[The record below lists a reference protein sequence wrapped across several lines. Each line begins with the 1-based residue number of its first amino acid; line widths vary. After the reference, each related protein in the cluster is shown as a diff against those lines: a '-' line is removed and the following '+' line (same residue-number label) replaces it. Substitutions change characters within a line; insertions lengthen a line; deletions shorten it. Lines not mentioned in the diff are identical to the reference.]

1 MPRATPG
8 VLVQCDA
15 SIKAIIVKID
25 AENHNEFIVL
35 DINDE
40 TVLVQNGKHEELK
53 ARLKDAL
60 KDTVREPEESESE
73 G

>member
-25 AENHNEFIVL
+25 ADSNNEFIIL
-35 DINDE
+35 DIDDE
-40 TVLVQNGKHEELK
+40 TVLVQNGKHEALK
-53 ARLKDAL
+53 ARLKEVIFVAIAP
-60 KDTVREPEESESE
+60 VGPH
-73 G
+73 

>member
-25 AENHNEFIVL
+25 SENNNDFIVE
-35 DINDE
+35 DIDDE
-40 TVLVQNGKHEELK
+40 TVLIKSGKHEELK
-53 ARLKDAL
+53 QRLKAAL
-60 KDTVREPEESESE
+60 QDTVREAEDSESE
-73 G
+73 